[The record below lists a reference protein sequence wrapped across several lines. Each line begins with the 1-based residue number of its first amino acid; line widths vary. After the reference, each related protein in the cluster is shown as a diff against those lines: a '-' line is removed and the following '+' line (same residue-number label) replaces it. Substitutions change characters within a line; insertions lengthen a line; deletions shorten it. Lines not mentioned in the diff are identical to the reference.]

1 VTVHA
6 YDIEGIVRLQS
17 VVPLRELAYFKV
29 DTVEEPDLIVR
40 GGFPSVAPHLHAA
53 TRRTATGIAHRE
65 QLGAFGADF
74 DVAFGRPIVVRANP
88 LLRWSPHVLYTNV
101 VEPFLRFIFA
111 SKGYALLHCASV
123 VQDGEVLLL
132 SAQTDTGK
140 TTTVLRLIARHN
152 VAFLADD
159 MTIIEP
165 GGIARRYPK
174 PMTMSFHTF
183 QAFDWHLSPL
193 ARAKLSIQS
202 RVHSKSGRRIGHG
215 IARMPVPIMAINAV
229 TQGVVPPPKYHVS
242 DLMNVTIAERAPIRR
257 VVFMERGEPME
268 AAVEVPA
275 AVELLLRN
283 TEDAYTFPPYR
294 SMAPFI
300 SIDGIDHEELLSRE
314 RDVLLDALRGADI
327 RLLRVED
334 RSWADR
340 IPAMASAPAPVP

>member
-1 VTVHA
+1 MTLHS
-6 YDIEGIVRLQS
+6 YDIEGIVRIQS
-17 VVPLRELAYFKV
+17 VVPLRELAYFRVESV
-29 DTVEEPDLIVR
+29 DAPDLVVL
-40 GGFPSVAPHLHAA
+40 GGFPSVAPHLRTT
-53 TRRTATGIAHRE
+53 TRRVNGGIAHRE

-74 DVAFGRPIVVRANP
+74 DVDFGKPVVVRANP

-101 VEPFLRFIFA
+101 VEPLLRFIFA

-123 VQDGEVLLL
+123 VQGDEVLLL

-140 TTTVLRLIARHN
+140 TTTVLRLIARHD

-183 QAFDWHLSPL
+183 KAFDWRLTPVQRGKL
-193 ARAKLSIQS
+193 AVQS
-202 RVHSKSGRRIGHG
+202 RVHSKSGRRVGHG
-215 IARMPVPIMAINAV
+215 IARLPVPIMAINAV
-229 TQGVVPPPKYHVS
+229 TQGIIPPPKHHVS
-242 DLMNVTIAERAPIRR
+242 DLMKVTIAERAPIRR

-275 AVELLLRN
+275 AVDLLLRN

-300 SIDGIDHEELLSRE
+300 TIDGVDHEELLARE
-314 RDVLLDALRGADI
+314 RAVLHDALQGADI

-334 RSWADR
+334 RSWADL